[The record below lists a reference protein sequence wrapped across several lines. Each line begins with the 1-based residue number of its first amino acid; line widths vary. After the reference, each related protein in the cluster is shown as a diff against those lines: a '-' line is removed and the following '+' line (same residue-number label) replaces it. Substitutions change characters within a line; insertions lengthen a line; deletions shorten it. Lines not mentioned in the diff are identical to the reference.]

1 VIVLSGMCPPHRG
14 SHGRTTDAFT
24 LLISI
29 RFSLEIP
36 KGPGHP
42 EGYPGPVVIQL
53 VACVTSPDALLYPH
67 GSAGT
72 GVAEPGPLREGLRRA
87 YRGRGGAN

>member
-1 VIVLSGMCPPHRG
+1 VTHPECARPTGW
-14 SHGRTTDAFT
+14 SHGRTTEAFT

-53 VACVTSPDALLYPH
+53 VACVASPNTLLYSH

-72 GVAEPGPLREGLRRA
+72 GEGRA
-87 YRGRGGAN
+87 PVRCPRHS